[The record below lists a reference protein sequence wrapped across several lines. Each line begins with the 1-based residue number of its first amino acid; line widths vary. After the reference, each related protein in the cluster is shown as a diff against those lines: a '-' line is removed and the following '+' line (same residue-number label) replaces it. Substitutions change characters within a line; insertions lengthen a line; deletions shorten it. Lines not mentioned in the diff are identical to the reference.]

1 MLSSCLCHGRFKQF
15 SRNKCL
21 FVFATADLNSMQGT
35 KPGLRNRTSNTG
47 PGAVVRKP
55 INLIQDQRKLLLHV
69 FNVLVKVSF
78 AYFCFSRLTSSNLT
92 FYRISALN
100 SIWE

>member
-1 MLSSCLCHGRFKQF
+1 MISIYKDEIIITEPPFMIT
-15 SRNKCL
+15 
-21 FVFATADLNSMQGT
+21 VY
-35 KPGLRNRTSNTG
+35 
-47 PGAVVRKP
+47 
-55 INLIQDQRKLLLHV
+55 V

-78 AYFCFSRLTSSNLT
+78 AYFCFSRLPSSNVN